1 MVKLR
6 PHHQISASKTTY
18 LKLTKRYYGPFAVVE
33 RLGKVAYRLK
43 LPDHSRTHPVFHVSL
58 LKPFVGDLET
68 ANADPLPT
76 MANDEPTAAPLT
88 VIDSKLV
95 PSDDGPRRM
104 VLVQWEGSSRED
116 ASWEDWQQLKEHH
129 NLEDKVLSEERGDD
143 MNVEDEAMHQ
153 RRSRR
158 MKQLPKHWDI
168 YQLG

>member
-76 MANDEPTAAPLT
+76 MANDEPAAAPLT

-95 PSDDGPRRM
+95 PSDDGPRCM

-116 ASWEDWQQLKEHH
+116 TS
-129 NLEDKVLSEERGDD
+129 
-143 MNVEDEAMHQ
+143 
-153 RRSRR
+153 
-158 MKQLPKHWDI
+158 
-168 YQLG
+168 